1 MSIVTR
7 HSCEV
12 WFDVIAMIL
21 EKCCERS
28 AQFLVTTAAIEEKIV
43 EQSREDITVIEAKTT
58 AVGVQ
63 YDDNQDNQK
72 QVANINSTN
81 VVSGTERQITVPHPQ
96 QVRPSPSSLISLACP
111 LPPHIIS
118 QGEFETT
125 SFFKINMYSLF

>member
-43 EQSREDITVIEAKTT
+43 EQSREDVTVIEAKTL
-58 AVGVQ
+58 

-72 QVANINSTN
+72 QVADINSTS
-81 VVSGTERQITVPHPQ
+81 VVSGTERQVTVPHP
-96 QVRPSPSSLISLACP
+96 RPSPSSLISLACP
-111 LPPHIIS
+111 LPPHITS